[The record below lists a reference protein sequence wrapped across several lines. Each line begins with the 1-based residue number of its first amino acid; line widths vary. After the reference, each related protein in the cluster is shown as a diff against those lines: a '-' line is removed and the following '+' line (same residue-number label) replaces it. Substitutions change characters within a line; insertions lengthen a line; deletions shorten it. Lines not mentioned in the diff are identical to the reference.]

1 MADMSRFDEKAAEWD
16 TPERRARTH
25 ALADAVR
32 ATVPLDPTMR
42 MVEIGAG
49 TGLLGLDLLE
59 DVASVLL
66 TDPSPGMLGVARE
79 KIRAGRI
86 TGADAILL
94 DVLSGPPPGAPFDV
108 VVSALALHHIE
119 DTAAALASIRQMM
132 RPSGWIAIADLEA
145 EDGSFHDADADGVH
159 HHGFE
164 AGTLADLARTA
175 GFVDVAVHPAGTID
189 RDGAEYPV
197 LLLVGRS

>member
-25 ALADAVR
+25 ALADAIR
-32 ATVPLDPTMR
+32 AAVPLDPTMR

-49 TGLLGLDLLE
+49 TGLLGLDLLA

-66 TDPSPGMLGVARE
+66 TDPSPGMLGVARD
-79 KIRAGRI
+79 KIREGRI
-86 TGADAILL
+86 RGADATLH
-94 DVLSGPPPGAPFDV
+94 DVLSGPPPGAPFDL

-119 DTAAALASIRQMM
+119 DTAAALASIRHMM

-159 HHGFE
+159 HNGFE
-164 AGTLADLARTA
+164 AGTLADLARTV
-175 GFVDVAVHPAGTID
+175 GFVDVVVHPAGAID
-189 RDGAEYPV
+189 RDGAGYPV